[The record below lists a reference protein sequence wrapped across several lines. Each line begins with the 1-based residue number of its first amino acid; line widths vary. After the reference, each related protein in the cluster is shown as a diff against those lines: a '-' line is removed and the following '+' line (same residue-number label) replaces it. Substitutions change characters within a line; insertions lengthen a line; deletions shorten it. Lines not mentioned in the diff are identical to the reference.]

1 MLARLI
7 GVRLN
12 QIERNGNEAVLVLAD
27 GVDRMVLA
35 RRLVEDV
42 LSQARE
48 VSPILWR
55 HGG

>member
-27 GVDRMVLA
+27 RVDRMVVA

-48 VSPILWR
+48 VSPIFWR